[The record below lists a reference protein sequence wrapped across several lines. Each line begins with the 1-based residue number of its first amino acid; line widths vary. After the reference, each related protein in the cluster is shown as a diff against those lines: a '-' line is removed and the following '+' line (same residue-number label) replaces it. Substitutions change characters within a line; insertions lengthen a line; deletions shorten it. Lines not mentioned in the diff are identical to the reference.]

1 MREVGVKGKEDGV
14 DLKSVNGTVLFSVLS
29 QMKILAPKN

>member
-14 DLKSVNGTVLFSVLS
+14 DLKSVNGTVFILCPFS
-29 QMKILAPKN
+29 KINRNHT